1 MKITASQLRKII
13 AEEVSN
19 AMNEAPDMGSQGFEY
34 IIGDLL
40 LGKPLTVPMAFEL
53 ARIAGQPVDGIMSA
67 LYDDPKYSKVAR
79 RLERELLK
87 REG

>member
-1 MKITASQLRKII
+1 
-13 AEEVSN
+13 
-19 AMNEAPDMGSQGFEY
+19 MNEAPDMGSQPFEY

-40 LGKPLTVPMAFEL
+40 LGKPLNVRTAFEL
-53 ARIAGQPVDGIMSA
+53 ARIAGQPMDGIISA

-79 RLERELLK
+79 RLDRELLK